1 MTVSKDPLS
10 VDDRENAVRVSILG
24 QEYPIRADADEEY
37 IREVASYLNERMNA
51 VHAAEPTRPLSKVA
65 ILTALNLTH
74 ELLDMKRQN
83 EEMLGEIERRT
94 KEFSDC
100 LDQGLSDS

>member
-1 MTVSKDPLS
+1 MTASKDPLS

-37 IREVASYLNERMNA
+37 IREVASYLNGRMNA

-65 ILTALNLTH
+65 ILTALNLAH
-74 ELLDMKRQN
+74 ELLDIKKQN
-83 EEMLGEIERRT
+83 EEMLGEIKRRT

>member
-1 MTVSKDPLS
+1 MAALKDPLS
-10 VDDRENAVRVSILG
+10 VDDRENAVRVNILG

-37 IREVASYLNERMNA
+37 IRKVASYLNERMNA
-51 VHAAEPTRPLSKVA
+51 VYAAEPTRPLSKVA
-65 ILTALNLTH
+65 ILTALNITH
-74 ELLDMKRQN
+74 ELLDMKKQN
-83 EEMLGEIERRT
+83 EEMLGEIKRRT